1 MILLDTSVLSV
12 AFRRSPGQG
21 AAHWASAHVAD
32 LIRARVAV
40 GVPGIILLEILGGT
54 RTAEQRTRL
63 QNAIAGFPVVLATT
77 GDHVRAAEVRSAA
90 ANAGIAAAT
99 VDTLIAAQA
108 LERSAELFTL
118 DVDFEHVARV
128 APLLLHRP

>member
-21 AAHWASAHVAD
+21 AAHWACRFDPCTSCG
-32 LIRARVAV
+32 RR
-40 GVPGIILLEILGGT
+40 PGIILLEILGGT

-63 QNAIAGFPVVLATT
+63 QNTIAGFPVVLATT